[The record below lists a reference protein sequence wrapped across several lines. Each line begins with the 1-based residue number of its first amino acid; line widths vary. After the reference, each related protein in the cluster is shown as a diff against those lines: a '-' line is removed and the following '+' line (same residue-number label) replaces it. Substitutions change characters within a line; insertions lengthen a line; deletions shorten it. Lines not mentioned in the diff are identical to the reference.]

1 MSEKVT
7 IKVERKTLHL
17 PTIAL
22 RGLVVFPN
30 NLVHFEVGREKSIA
44 AVEWAMANN
53 SNVFLV
59 AQKSMDTTEPQQAD
73 LFSYGVVAEVK
84 QVLRVSGDL
93 VKVLVE
99 GKYRAKLSVL
109 DASGDFLLSAV
120 RPAPV
125 RAGKADDAVETE
137 ALLRALKA
145 GFDEYLGMNPRLGK
159 DVVFAIVSSDDPAFL
174 SEYMPANLLFRYED
188 KQAVMDEGTLNGRLK
203 KLIEMLRRECQ
214 VMKIEKEIA
223 EKVNESMDKN
233 QRDYYLHEQLHI
245 ISDELGE
252 GDDTHAEADEYRRRI
267 TGLHL
272 AEDSEKKLL
281 KEVDRLA
288 KMQGSNQE
296 ATVIRTYLD
305 TCLDLPWNTFTVD
318 DLDISRAQQI
328 LDRDHYGLKKV
339 KDRILE
345 TLAVRKL
352 APDVKAQIICLVG
365 PPGVGKTS
373 IARSIAESLGRKYV
387 RISLGGVRDEAEIR
401 GHRRTYIGAM
411 PGKIIT
417 AMISAKSAN
426 PLMLLDEIDKLA
438 GDFRG
443 DPAAALL
450 EALDPEQN
458 STFNDHF
465 IDIPFDLSHVLFI
478 TTANDLGSI
487 PGPLRDR
494 MDVIELPSY
503 TRVEKYNIAR
513 KHLLPK
519 QLKAC
524 GLTGKVTLSQSA
536 LYGII
541 DGYTREAGVRNLE
554 RTITSVLRKC
564 ARKIAAGEVESV
576 SVTGTMLEQ
585 LLGPRFVKP
594 DFLNRTNAVGI
605 ANGLAWTSVGGETLP
620 IEVQVIPEGSGKI
633 TVTGSLGDVMKE
645 SAQLAVTW
653 VRVHAAEYG
662 IDPEKLKKCDLHI
675 HAPEGAVPKDGPSA
689 GVTLTTALVSCL
701 SGIPVRGDVAMTG
714 EITLH
719 GNVLPIGGLREK
731 SMAAYREGMKTV
743 LIPKDNEPDLYE
755 VDDEVKKNLTFLP
768 MQSLT
773 QVLNAALL
781 KPQNAKKAKA
791 PSRTHAKKKAADAAI
806 VPPTAEKPDGKCE
819 GLPSL
824 VVWRAQAGRS
834 VR

>member
-7 IKVERKTLHL
+7 IKVERKKLHL

-99 GKYRAKLSVL
+99 GKYRAKLSAL
-109 DASGDFLLSAV
+109 DASGDFLLSEV

-281 KEVDRLA
+281 KEVNRLA

-620 IEVQVIPEGSGKI
+620 IEVQVMDNGSGKI

-806 VPPTAEKPDGKCE
+806 VPPTAEKPQPGAVC
-819 GLPSL
+819 
-824 VVWRAQAGRS
+824 
-834 VR
+834 

>member
-7 IKVERKTLHL
+7 IKVEHRELHL

-59 AQKSMDTTEPQQAD
+59 AQKAMETSDPTQAD

-84 QVLRVSGDL
+84 QVLRVSEDL

-99 GKYRAKLSVL
+99 GKYRAKLTEL
-109 DASGDFLLSAV
+109 DTSGDFLLSAV

-125 RAGKADDAVETE
+125 RAGKAEDAVETE
-137 ALLRALKA
+137 ALLRALKT

-267 TGLHL
+267 TELHL

-281 KEVDRLA
+281 KEVDRLS

-318 DLDISRAQQI
+318 DLDIARAQQI

-411 PGKIIT
+411 PGKIIS
-417 AMISAKSAN
+417 AMISAKSSN

-564 ARKIAAGEVESV
+564 ARKIASGEVESV
-576 SVTGTMLEQ
+576 SVTGTMLEE

-594 DFLNRTNAVGI
+594 DFLNRTNAIGI

-620 IEVQVIPEGSGKI
+620 IEVQVMDNGSGKI

-645 SAQLAVTW
+645 SAQLAITW

-662 IDPEKLKKCDLHI
+662 IDPERLKKCDLHI

-701 SGIPVRGDVAMTG
+701 SGMPVRGDVAMTG

-791 PSRTHAKKKAADAAI
+791 PSRTHAKKKADAI
-806 VPPTAEKPDGKCE
+806 VPPTAEKPQPGAVC
-819 GLPSL
+819 
-824 VVWRAQAGRS
+824 
-834 VR
+834 

>member
-7 IKVERKTLHL
+7 IKVERKKLHL

-109 DASGDFLLSAV
+109 DASGDFLLSEV

-564 ARKIAAGEVESV
+564 ARKIAAGETESV

-620 IEVQVIPEGSGKI
+620 IEVQVMDNGSGKI

-768 MQSLT
+768 MQNLT

-806 VPPTAEKPDGKCE
+806 VPPTAEKPQPGAVC
-819 GLPSL
+819 
-824 VVWRAQAGRS
+824 
-834 VR
+834 

>member
-7 IKVERKTLHL
+7 IKVERKKLHL

-109 DASGDFLLSAV
+109 DASGDFLLSEV

-267 TGLHL
+267 TELHL

-806 VPPTAEKPDGKCE
+806 VPPTAEKPQPGAVC
-819 GLPSL
+819 
-824 VVWRAQAGRS
+824 
-834 VR
+834 

>member
-7 IKVERKTLHL
+7 IKVERKKLHL

-99 GKYRAKLSVL
+99 GKYRAKLSAL
-109 DASGDFLLSAV
+109 DASGDFLLSEV

-281 KEVDRLA
+281 KEVDRLS

-524 GLTGKVTLSQSA
+524 GLTGRVTLSQSA

-620 IEVQVIPEGSGKI
+620 IEVQVMDNGSGKI

-768 MQSLT
+768 MQNLT

-781 KPQNAKKAKA
+781 KPTSAKKTKA
-791 PSRTHAKKKAADAAI
+791 PASRSRKKAPAGESL
-806 VPPTAEKPDGKCE
+806 VPPAADKPQPGAVC
-819 GLPSL
+819 
-824 VVWRAQAGRS
+824 
-834 VR
+834 

>member
-99 GKYRAKLSVL
+99 GKYRAKLSAL

-411 PGKIIT
+411 PGKIIS
-417 AMISAKSAN
+417 AMITAKSSN

-524 GLTGKVTLSQSA
+524 GLTGKVTMNQSA

-576 SVTGTMLEQ
+576 AVTATMLEE
-585 LLGPRFVKP
+585 LLGPRIVKP

-620 IEVQVIPEGSGKI
+620 IEVQVMDNGTGKI

-653 VRVHAAEYG
+653 VRVHAEEYG
-662 IDPEKLKKCDLHI
+662 IDPERLKKCDLHI

-701 SGIPVRGDVAMTG
+701 SGVPVRGDVAMTG

-743 LIPKDNEPDLYE
+743 LIPKDNEPDLYD
-755 VDDEVKKNLTFLP
+755 VDEEVKKNLTFLP
-768 MQSLT
+768 MQNLS
-773 QVLNAALL
+773 QVLAAALL
-781 KPQNAKKAKA
+781 KP
-791 PSRTHAKKKAADAAI
+791 KAAKS
-806 VPPTAEKPDGKCE
+806 T
-819 GLPSL
+819 
-824 VVWRAQAGRS
+824 AGRPRTKKS
-834 VR
+834 KAGENRIPAAPEKNQPGAVC

>member
-99 GKYRAKLSVL
+99 GKYRAKLSAL

-465 IDIPFDLSHVLFI
+465 IDIPFDLSHVFFI

-806 VPPTAEKPDGKCE
+806 VPPTAEKPQPGAVC
-819 GLPSL
+819 
-824 VVWRAQAGRS
+824 
-834 VR
+834 

>member
-109 DASGDFLLSAV
+109 DASGDFLLSEV

-267 TGLHL
+267 TELHL

-564 ARKIAAGEVESV
+564 ARKIAAGETESV

-620 IEVQVIPEGSGKI
+620 IEVQVIDNGSGKI

-662 IDPEKLKKCDLHI
+662 IDPERLKKCDLHI

-781 KPQNAKKAKA
+781 KPNAAKSA
-791 PSRTHAKKKAADAAI
+791 AGRTHTKKKAAEKHIPAA
-806 VPPTAEKPDGKCE
+806 AEKPQPGAVC
-819 GLPSL
+819 
-824 VVWRAQAGRS
+824 
-834 VR
+834 

>member
-7 IKVERKTLHL
+7 IKVESKKLHL

-99 GKYRAKLSVL
+99 GKYRAKLSAL
-109 DASGDFLLSAV
+109 DASGDFLLSEV

-267 TGLHL
+267 TELHL

-373 IARSIAESLGRKYV
+373 IARSIAESMGRKYV

-541 DGYTREAGVRNLE
+541 DGYTREAGVRNLA

-620 IEVQVIPEGSGKI
+620 IEVQVMDNGSGKI

-806 VPPTAEKPDGKCE
+806 VPPTAEKPQPGAVC
-819 GLPSL
+819 
-824 VVWRAQAGRS
+824 
-834 VR
+834 

>member
-7 IKVERKTLHL
+7 VKVERHELHL
-17 PTIAL
+17 PAIAL

-30 NLVHFEVGREKSIA
+30 NLVHFEVGREKSVA

-59 AQKSMDTTEPQQAD
+59 TQKEMDTDTPQQED
-73 LFSYGVVAEVK
+73 LYAYGVVAEIK
-84 QVLRVSGDL
+84 QVLRVSDEL

-99 GKYRAKLSVL
+99 GKYRAKLTGL
-109 DASGDFLLSAV
+109 DTSGKFYLSTV

-125 RAGKADDAVETE
+125 QAPKGEQALEVD
-137 ALLRALKA
+137 ALLRSLKA
-145 GFDEYLGMNPRLGK
+145 GFDEYLAMNPRLAK
-159 DVVFAIVSSDDPAFL
+159 DVVFAIMSSSDPAFL
-174 SEYMPANLLFRYED
+174 SEYIPANLLFRYQD
-188 KQAVMDEGTLNGRLK
+188 KQSVMNENTLVGRLNR
-203 KLIEMLRRECQ
+203 LLEMLHRECQ
-214 VMKIEKEIA
+214 VMRIEKEIA
-223 EKVNESMDKN
+223 DKVNESMDKN

-252 GDDTHAEADEYRRRI
+252 GDDTHAEADNYRRRI
-267 TGLHL
+267 EELHL
-272 AEDSEKKLL
+272 EADSEAKLL
-281 KEVDRLA
+281 KEVDRLS

-305 TCLDLPWNTFTVD
+305 TCLDLPWNTFTTD
-318 DLDISRAQQI
+318 NLDIGRAAQI

-345 TLAVRKL
+345 LLAVRKL
-352 APDVKAQIICLVG
+352 APDMKAQIICLVG

-373 IARSIAESLGRKYV
+373 IARSIAECLNRKYV
-387 RISLGGVRDEAEIR
+387 RLSLGGVRDEAEIR

-411 PGKIIT
+411 PGKIIS
-417 AMISAKSAN
+417 AMITAKSQN

-458 STFNDHF
+458 NTFKDHF
-465 IDIPFDLSHVLFI
+465 LDIPYDLSHVLFI
-478 TTANDLGSI
+478 TTANDLGGI

-494 MDVIELPSY
+494 LDIIELPSY

-524 GLTGKVTLSQSA
+524 GLAGRVTLSQSA
-536 LYGII
+536 LYGLI
-541 DGYTREAGVRNLE
+541 DGYTREAGVRSLE

-564 ARKIAAGEVESV
+564 ARKIAAGEAEEI
-576 SVTGTMLEQ
+576 SVTGSMLEE
-585 LLGPRFVKP
+585 LLGPRRVKP
-594 DFLNRTNAVGI
+594 EFLNRTGAVGI

-620 IEVQVIPEGSGKI
+620 IEVQAIEDGAGKI

-645 SAQLAVTW
+645 SAQLAVTYA
-653 VRVHAAEYG
+653 RVHAAEYG

-689 GVTLTTALVSCL
+689 GVTLTTALISCL
-701 SGIPVRGDVAMTG
+701 SGRPVRGDVAMTG

-719 GNVLPIGGLREK
+719 GNVLAIGGLREK
-731 SMAAYREGMKTV
+731 SMAAYREGMKIV
-743 LIPKDNEPDLYE
+743 LMPKDNESDLYE
-755 VDDEVKKNLTFLP
+755 VDDEVKENLEFVPVSNLE
-768 MQSLT
+768 
-773 QVLNAALL
+773 QVLRTALSAPGAAPARPRP
-781 KPQNAKKAKA
+781 KAKKRPAA
-791 PSRTHAKKKAADAAI
+791 P
-806 VPPTAEKPDGKCE
+806 VPAESNARPGAFC
-819 GLPSL
+819 
-824 VVWRAQAGRS
+824 
-834 VR
+834 

>member
-7 IKVERKTLHL
+7 IKVERKKLHL

-99 GKYRAKLSVL
+99 GKYRAKLSAL
-109 DASGDFLLSAV
+109 DASGDFLLSEV

-620 IEVQVIPEGSGKI
+620 IEVQVIDNGSGKI

-806 VPPTAEKPDGKCE
+806 VPPTAEKPQPGAVC
-819 GLPSL
+819 
-824 VVWRAQAGRS
+824 
-834 VR
+834 